1 MVILLKADQAKNM
14 EVINMEKK
22 ILVLSLDFI
31 FGPISKDY
39 QDEKGNEITGIK
51 VVDEDAICNNLDKEI
66 NDLYS
71 SLWVSNKKEPS
82 GYSFDE
88 KREKEIAPKLLEL
101 INRLINRLNEI
112 NDNSYE
118 IDDMVSCHLAE
129 LTK

>member
-1 MVILLKADQAKNM
+1 
-14 EVINMEKK
+14 MEKK

-39 QDEKGNEITGIK
+39 QDENGNEITRIK
-51 VVDEDAICNNLDKEI
+51 VVDNDELCNNLDKEI

-71 SLWVSNKKEPS
+71 SLWISDEKESS

-88 KREKEIAPKLLEL
+88 IKEKELAPKLLEL
-101 INRLINRLNEI
+101 INKLINRLNEI
-112 NDNSYE
+112 NDGSYE
-118 IDDMVSCHLAE
+118 IDDMITSHLIE

>member
-1 MVILLKADQAKNM
+1 MDILLKADQAKYM

-39 QDEKGNEITGIK
+39 QDENGNEITRIK
-51 VVDEDAICNNLDKEI
+51 VVDNDELCNNLDKEI

-71 SLWVSNKKEPS
+71 SLWISDEKEPS

-88 KREKEIAPKLLEL
+88 TKEKELAPKLLEL
-101 INRLINRLNEI
+101 INKLINRLNEI
-112 NDNSYE
+112 NDGSYE
-118 IDDMVSCHLAE
+118 IDDMITSHLIE